1 MTYAPRME
9 ITRDT
14 IVLITGASG
23 GLGRAMARAF
33 HAEGAKLVL
42 TGRDAN
48 SLRESADGTGAR
60 VVLADLSRPDEVSRC
75 LDEAGVVD
83 VLIANAGLPGTGDIL
98 SFAPEQIDRALD
110 VNLRAPMQMAR
121 RAAEAMAARGRGHIV
136 FVSSIS
142 GKVAMTGSS
151 IYAATKWGMR
161 GFALCLRE
169 DLRERGVGV
178 TTIFPGFIREAG
190 MFHNSGVKLPR
201 GAGTRSPDDVARA
214 AVRAVRQNPA
224 EIDVA
229 AFDQRLGARLAGI
242 SPRFV
247 ASLARALGGGKV
259 AKALAEARSNR
270 R

>member
-1 MTYAPRME
+1 MD
-9 ITRDT
+9 ITSDT
-14 IVLITGASG
+14 TVLITGASG

-42 TGRDAN
+42 TGRNAEA
-48 SLRESADGTGAR
+48 LRHAADETGAR
-60 VVLADLSRPDEVSRC
+60 IVLADLSRADEVSRC
-75 LDEAGVVD
+75 LDEAGAID
-83 VLIANAGLPGTGDIL
+83 VLIANAGLPGTGDIF
-98 SFAPEQIDRALD
+98 SFTPEQIDGALD
-110 VNLRAPMQMAR
+110 VNLRAPMQMAL
-121 RAAEAMAARGRGHIV
+121 RAAEPMAARARGHIV

-142 GKVAMTGSS
+142 GKVALMGSS

-169 DLRERGVGV
+169 DLKERGVGV

-214 AVRAVRQNPA
+214 AVRAVRKNPA

-229 AFDQRLGARLAGI
+229 AFDQKLGARLAGI
-242 SPRFV
+242 SPPFV
-247 ASLARALGGGKV
+247 AFLARAMGGAKV
-259 AKALAEARSNR
+259 AKALAEARRNPR
-270 R
+270 